1 MPSDEEAEISRQEA
15 ATKYTRGIE
24 SLEPQEA
31 EQERHE
37 GGEVV
42 HPVVFL
48 VCDSVKVPVG
58 FKNDPLW
65 QNSR

>member
-37 GGEVV
+37 LSLI
-42 HPVVFL
+42 HI
-48 VCDSVKVPVG
+48 
-58 FKNDPLW
+58 
-65 QNSR
+65 